1 MKDVGNL
8 DALEEVLAAWQ
19 APSIE
24 GLAATLNGDFV
35 AVGHEEGLFVRADGP
50 TFLSYA
56 KRTAF
61 QEAARTT
68 VKWCDVHGRLA
79 AASLT
84 HEMPGITRTSVVTM
98 LNSSQ
103 GWRVVT
109 ATFAVV
115 DAAHHPIEAEA

>member
-1 MKDVGNL
+1 MKDAGIL

-24 GLAATLNGDFV
+24 GLAATLHQDFV
-35 AVGHEEGLFVRADGP
+35 AVGHEEGLFVRANGQ

-56 KRTAF
+56 TRTAF
-61 QEAARTT
+61 HEAARTT

-79 AASLT
+79 AACLT
-84 HEMPGITRTSVVTM
+84 HEMPGKMRTTVVTM

-109 ATFAVV
+109 AAFAVI
-115 DAAHHPIEAEA
+115 DATHLPNEAKA